1 MEPCAATPGM
11 MFHIL
16 HRAHANAVQANI
28 SAAGLADLGSPLI
41 LLLLRDWD
49 QSRGAPAQRD
59 LADAF
64 HVTPATMAMSLKTLE
79 RGGYVEK
86 TTDRQDQRCK
96 RVAITGKGRAAV
108 DTCQHIFAWIDRQ
121 MLDGFTP
128 EERAQLHAYQLR
140 MLSNIQKVGG
150 TLDNPCERMECQC

>member
-108 DTCQHIFAWIDRQ
+108 DTCQQIFA
-121 MLDGFTP
+121 
-128 EERAQLHAYQLR
+128 
-140 MLSNIQKVGG
+140 
-150 TLDNPCERMECQC
+150 